1 MPRDAESIPPL
12 PPTLTEELICDL
24 VEGLLPASEA
34 ERVRRALAQSPQW
47 SRRVAQ
53 MESHR
58 RVLALIPDEPPPT
71 DLLDRVQAALERD
84 ALLSLSHDER
94 NTPSIVVMQPAR
106 DGGVLARLAPRL
118 WRPLAVAAGIALLA
132 LGGIYWARNLSR
144 HGASPAPVVL
154 HPTPDEHATAIA
166 MADPSAEPPVITPE
180 APAEDA
186 PTGMSLAEAEPTRPD
201 LTPGRA
207 LALAREGRLLVRV
220 IAEKASAAESAIA
233 AIASL
238 RGDPVRGLTVEREV
252 PAEVLAAVSQPRP
265 VVVGPASRQRPEA
278 ALASERPI
286 TPFDPLALVPP
297 GVLSPWLP
305 IELPPALGRTFVLEL
320 PGTPASLDAMHRAL
334 GARLGRQ
341 VRIVYEELTA
351 PAVPAPVDAA
361 SLLWWTGPASTWA
374 PRLAVPLVVE
384 HQR

>member
-47 SRRVAQ
+47 SQRVAQ

-166 MADPSAEPPVITPE
+166 MAEPSAEPPVITPE
-180 APAEDA
+180 APAKDA

-320 PGTPASLDAMHRAL
+320 PGTPASFDAMHRAL